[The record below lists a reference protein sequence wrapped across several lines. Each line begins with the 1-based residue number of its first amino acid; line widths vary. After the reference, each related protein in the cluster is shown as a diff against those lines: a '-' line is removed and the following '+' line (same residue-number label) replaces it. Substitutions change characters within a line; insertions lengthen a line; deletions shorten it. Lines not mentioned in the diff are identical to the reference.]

1 MPPQIRKK
9 GRPKA
14 FDTPASANPIQS
26 LDRALIVLET
36 LAESSG
42 LTLSEL
48 AEKLEQSPATM
59 YRVLTTLAARGFVET
74 DPQTQ
79 EWHIGPT
86 SFRLGSAF
94 LRRSSVV
101 ERARPIM
108 RRLMEDTGE
117 TANLGIE
124 KDGKVMFLSQVE
136 THESIRAFFPPGTLS
151 QMHASGIGKAL
162 LSQFSERKLDQ
173 FLREQH
179 LVPFTPKTL
188 SDPDA
193 LRANMVE
200 TRRQGFAVDDEEK
213 NLGMRC
219 VAAPIMNFY
228 GEAIAGISVSGPAS
242 RLSEDRIPEVAQLV
256 KAAAEELSRGLGA
269 EDTQEESPT

>member
-1 MPPQIRKK
+1 MQPPLRKK

-14 FDTPASANPIQS
+14 FNSDAAANPIQS

-36 LAESSG
+36 LAGHSG
-42 LTLSEL
+42 LTLSEI
-48 AEKLEQSPATM
+48 AEKLDQSAATM
-59 YRVLTTLAARGFVET
+59 YRVLTTLAARGFVESE
-74 DPQTQ
+74 PQTQ
-79 EWHIGPT
+79 EWHIGPA

-101 ERARPIM
+101 ERARPVM
-108 RRLMEDTGE
+108 RTLMEATGE

-124 KDGKVMFLSQVE
+124 KDNMVMFVSQVE

-162 LSQFSERKLDQ
+162 LSLFPERRLER
-173 FLREQH
+173 FLREQT
-179 LVPFTPKTL
+179 LTDFTEKTL

-193 LRANMVE
+193 IRAEMA
-200 TRRQGFAVDDEEK
+200 RSRAQGFAVDDEEK

-219 VAAPIMNFY
+219 VAAPITNFY
-228 GEAIAGISVSGPAS
+228 GEAVAGISVSGPVS
-242 RLSEDRIPEVAQLV
+242 RMTSDRIPEVAALV
-256 KAAAEELSRGLGA
+256 KAAAGELSQGLGA
-269 EDTQEESPT
+269 DTPNPEK

>member
-1 MPPQIRKK
+1 MQPPARKK

-14 FDTPASANPIQS
+14 FDSATSTNPIQS

-36 LAESSG
+36 LADHSG
-42 LTLSEL
+42 LTLSQL
-48 AEKLEQSPATM
+48 AEQLDQSAATM
-59 YRVLTTLAARGFVET
+59 YRVLTTLSARGFVET

-79 EWHIGPT
+79 EWHIGQA

-101 ERARPIM
+101 ERARPVM
-108 RRLMEDTGE
+108 RVLMENTGE

-124 KDGKVMFLSQVE
+124 KDGNVMFVSQVE

-162 LSQFSERKLDQ
+162 LSLYSERQLDR
-173 FLREQH
+173 FLREQP
-179 LVPFTPKTL
+179 LTSFTENSL

-193 LRANMVE
+193 IRADMVQA
-200 TRRQGFAVDDEEK
+200 RAKGYAVDDEEK
-213 NLGMRC
+213 TMGMRC
-219 VAAPIMNFY
+219 VAAPIVNFY
-228 GEAIAGISVSGPAS
+228 GEAVAGISVSGPVS
-242 RLSEDRIPEVAQLV
+242 RLTTERIGEVAALV
-256 KAAAEELSRGLGA
+256 KAAADELSQSLGA
-269 EDTQEESPT
+269 EINSEN